1 MKIDKNYP
9 QLYLDKF
16 KYKTEK
22 KKMVIFS
29 DAELD
34 LDDSG
39 YSDGPNF
46 E

>member
-9 QLYLDKF
+9 QLSLDKF

-29 DAELD
+29 NVELD
-34 LDDSG
+34 LDNSG